1 MAYAPGVRRAFTS
14 LAIGLLLFAGSLVAA
29 GPGATETPPGIALL
43 TSVTAQDMGT
53 FDRVTFT
60 FDKGTPNIVS
70 ATYEA
75 GPAVFAPSGQPVVPP
90 IAGVARLVITMSNA
104 ADEDLTS
111 NPLVVTYPGP
121 FRFPAN
127 LPNVTELVQLQDFEA
142 TLTWA
147 IGVND
152 ARVTVVSQVL
162 FGPTRVQVDI
172 PHGSGAV
179 GVGPNFTG

>member
-1 MAYAPGVRRAFTS
+1 VRRAFTS
-14 LAIGLLLFAGSLVAA
+14 LAVGLLLVATTIVGA
-29 GPGATETPPGIALL
+29 GPAATETPPAVALL
-43 TSVTAQDMGT
+43 TSVSAQDMGT

-60 FDKGTPNIVS
+60 FDKGTPTILS
-70 ATYEA
+70 AVYEV
-75 GPAVFAPSGQPVVPP
+75 GPAVFSPSGQPVVPP
-90 IAGVARLVITMSNA
+90 IPGVRLVITMSNA
-104 ADEDLTS
+104 ADEDLTT
-111 NPLVVTYPGP
+111 NPVVVTYPGP
-121 FRFPAN
+121 FRFAAN

-152 ARVTVVSQVL
+152 ANVTAASQVL

-172 PHGSGAV
+172 PHGTRPV

>member
-1 MAYAPGVRRAFTS
+1 V
-14 LAIGLLLFAGSLVAA
+14 GLLMVAA
-29 GPGATETPPGIALL
+29 TFVSAGPAATETPPGIALL
-43 TSVTAQDMGT
+43 TSVSAQDMGT

-60 FDKGTPNIVS
+60 FEKGVPNILS
-70 ATYEA
+70 ATYEV
-75 GPAVFAPSGQPVVPP
+75 GPAVFSPSGQPVVPP
-90 IAGVARLVITMSNA
+90 IAGSARLVITMTNA

-152 ARVTVVSQVL
+152 ANVTATSQVL

-172 PHGSGAV
+172 PHGTGAV
-179 GVGPNFTG
+179 RVGPNFTG

>member
-1 MAYAPGVRRAFTS
+1 MLVSSVIALTILPVALLSTGPVATAAPPS
-14 LAIGLLLFAGSLVAA
+14 
-29 GPGATETPPGIALL
+29 IALL

-60 FDKGTPNIVS
+60 FTGGPPQIWNAAYAV
-70 ATYEA
+70 
-75 GPAVFAPSGQPVVPP
+75 GPASFGPSGNPVEPP
-90 IAGVARLVITMSNA
+90 IAGAARLEVTITNA
-104 ADEDLTS
+104 ADEDLSVDPIVT
-111 NPLVVTYPGP
+111 TYPGP
-121 FRFPAN
+121 FRFSAD

-152 ARVTVVSQVL
+152 SNVEATARVAND
-162 FGPTRVQVDI
+162 PTRVEVDI

-179 GVGPNFTG
+179 EIQPALTG

>member
-1 MAYAPGVRRAFTS
+1 VRRALRS
-14 LAIGLLLFAGSLVAA
+14 LAVVLLVAA
-29 GPGATETPPGIALL
+29 ATIVATAGPAATGGPPAIALL
-43 TSVTAQDMGT
+43 TSVSAQDMGT

-60 FDKGTPNIVS
+60 FEKGTPTILS
-70 ATYEA
+70 ATYEV
-75 GPAVFAPSGQPVVPP
+75 GPAVFAPSGEAVVPP

-104 ADEDLTS
+104 ADEDLTT
-111 NPLVVTYPGP
+111 NPPDVTYPGP

-127 LPNVTELVQLQDFEA
+127 LPNITELVQLQDFEA

-152 ARVTVVSQVL
+152 ARVTAVSQVL

-172 PHGSGAV
+172 PHGSGPV
-179 GVGPNFTG
+179 PTGPNFTG